1 MRFLPQLNS
10 ISSALCTF
18 FKHLKRIIIYLRQT
32 ATSLPNCPARRLSIG
47 ANCLTHCAKTFIQIQ
62 NKKDPLKNFNGP

>member
-18 FKHLKRIIIYLRQT
+18 FKNLKRITIYFYKLT
-32 ATSLPNCPARRLSIG
+32 VSLSSSPAQGLSIG
-47 ANCLTHCAKTFIQIQ
+47 ANYLTPCAKTFIQIQ
-62 NKKDPLKNFNGP
+62 NKKDP

>member
-18 FKHLKRIIIYLRQT
+18 FKHLKRITIYFYKLT
-32 ATSLPNCPARRLSIG
+32 VFLSSSPARG
-47 ANCLTHCAKTFIQIQ
+47 AIYRRKLPYVLR
-62 NKKDPLKNFNGP
+62 KDLHSYTE